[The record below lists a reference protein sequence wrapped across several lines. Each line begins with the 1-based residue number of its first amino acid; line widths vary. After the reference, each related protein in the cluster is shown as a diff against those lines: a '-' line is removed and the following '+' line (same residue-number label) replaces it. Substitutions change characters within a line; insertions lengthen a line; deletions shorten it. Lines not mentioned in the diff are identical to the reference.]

1 MYVYLNIFGYVY
13 IDMYIDNYIDV
24 DMCLLIL
31 LLLLLLPCCCW
42 KKQNV
47 DWSMGLAESV
57 CDVRADSWMS
67 SQRITK
73 HFVTSFGSPAQVAC
87 NRQTWLTAKQPSPFT
102 GCAPSA
108 PALPRKKA
116 SNQIQNLK

>member
-1 MYVYLNIFGYVY
+1 
-13 IDMYIDNYIDV
+13 
-24 DMCLLIL
+24 MCILICIL
-31 LLLLLLPCCCW
+31 ITILMLICVCLFFFCFFFFLVVVE
-42 KKQNV
+42 KQNV

-73 HFVTSFGSPAQVAC
+73 HFVTSFGSPAQVAG

-102 GCAPSA
+102 GCALSA